1 MEEVEN
7 DSGMFYSKYE
17 RKEGLFTRIVI
28 NNWKNGGVQMKTKPK
43 RVPTRKILDI
53 LEEMYPDA
61 HCELDFRNPFE
72 LLIATILSAQST
84 DRQVNKV
91 TKSLFEKFPTP
102 QDFLKMTED
111 ELAEHIRGLGL
122 FRNKSK
128 NILKT
133 CRILV
138 EQYDGQVPDERE
150 LLEKLPGVGR
160 KTANVVLSNAFGIP
174 ALAVDTHV
182 QRVSN
187 RLALADSNNPL
198 ETEKQLMKRV
208 PRAEWSDTHHRI
220 IWHGRRV
227 CSARNPKCTACELL
241 PYCWYGRNEQNKQK
255 IISRR

>member
-1 MEEVEN
+1 
-7 DSGMFYSKYE
+7 
-17 RKEGLFTRIVI
+17 
-28 NNWKNGGVQMKTKPK
+28 MKPKPK

-53 LEEMYPDA
+53 LAQMYPDA
-61 HCELDFRNPFE
+61 HCELEYRNPFE

-91 TKSLFEKFPTP
+91 TAGLFAKFPTP
-102 QDFLKMTED
+102 DSFLTLTEA

-133 CRILV
+133 CEILV
-138 EQYDGQVPDERE
+138 EKYGGEVPQDRE
-150 LLEKLPGVGR
+150 KLEALPGVGR

-182 QRVSN
+182 QRVAN
-187 RLALADSNNPL
+187 RLALADSENVL
-198 ETEKQLMKRV
+198 ETERQLMKRV

-220 IWHGRRV
+220 IWHGRRI
-227 CSARNPKCTACELL
+227 CSARSPKCYQCDLH
-241 PYCWYGRNEQNKQK
+241 PYCWYGKQVEPVK
-255 IISRR
+255 K